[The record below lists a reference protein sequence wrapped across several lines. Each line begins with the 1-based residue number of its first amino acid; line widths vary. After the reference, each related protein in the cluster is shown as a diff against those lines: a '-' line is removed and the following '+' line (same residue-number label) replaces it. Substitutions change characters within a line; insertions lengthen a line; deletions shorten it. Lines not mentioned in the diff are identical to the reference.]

1 MGEGTERDRSFS
13 IKGRRKYE
21 KDVGGGGR
29 CWSIMGRQWA
39 FVRATLIVVSLG
51 ALFLSLGAW
60 TVLGL
65 EDIEEESP
73 GEAESLPPARPLDYH
88 LCVELVLRT
97 TARGGAI
104 GLLRGL
110 AAFSVVWIAEVLSGS
125 NGLVASVLRAPF
137 LGLLIGLGVGAA
149 DGVGRVEELLE
160 PGVWWKVVGN
170 GVSGTGVGARVAA
183 VSGVVIA
190 GLMSIMTVRAVKNVA
205 KSGEIRMAQF
215 ITVSVAVGAARMVL
229 CLAPGC
235 MATGALV
242 VSILGT
248 RRDLHNLGAL
258 VVLGLGWCAGQ
269 RWLGGGGGVS
279 VFLVWDKLGQL
290 SPRHLIG
297 RLVGLTVAVVGS
309 MCLGFSLQMYSALV
323 SVLLGASIAFLSWR
337 GGEAVCKVFAEVVER
352 LFVAISINTYHGQ
365 EERLFNTF
373 GWGKRPLDA

>member
-1 MGEGTERDRSFS
+1 MLELHGESEGVCKSHT
-13 IKGRRKYE
+13 
-21 KDVGGGGR
+21 
-29 CWSIMGRQWA
+29 CC
-39 FVRATLIVVSLG
+39 SL
-51 ALFLSLGAW
+51 SSW
-60 TVLGL
+60 TALGL
-65 EDIEEESP
+65 EDFEEEGSP
-73 GEAESLPPARPLDYH
+73 GEAESLPPTRQLDYH
-88 LCVELVLRT
+88 LFVELVLRA
-97 TARGGAI
+97 TARGAAV
-104 GLLRGL
+104 GLLRGV
-110 AAFSVVWIAEVLSGS
+110 AAVSLVWIAEVLSGS
-125 NGLVASVLRAPF
+125 NGLVTSVLRAPF
-137 LGLLIGLGVGAA
+137 LGLLIGLGLGAA
-149 DGVGRVEELLE
+149 DGVAQAEELQE
-160 PGVWWKVVGN
+160 PGVWWEVVGN
-170 GVSGTGVGARVAA
+170 GMSGAGVGARVAA

-248 RRDLHNLGAL
+248 GRDLHNLGAL

-269 RWLGGGGGVS
+269 RWLCGGVS
-279 VFLVWDKLGQL
+279 VFLMWDKLGKL
-290 SPRHLIG
+290 SPRYLIG

-337 GGEAVCKVFAEVVER
+337 GGEAVCQVFAEVVER

-365 EERLFNTF
+365 EERLLNTF